1 MNYEVG
7 NIIFV
12 KQDTSASVVEGLEEA
27 KITYVGRDDGDR
39 VMCYIEWVERPM
51 RHQKNGSFRPYSQ
64 VWVPKSLQQF
74 KAA

>member
-1 MNYEVG
+1 MSYEIG

-12 KQDTSASVVEGLEEA
+12 KQDTSASVIEGCEEA
-27 KITYVGRDDGDR
+27 KITHVGRDDGER

-51 RHQKNGSFRPYSQ
+51 RHQKNGSFRPYTQ
-64 VWVPKSLQQF
+64 AWVPKSLKQF